1 MHRASVLVV
10 ALVACVALLTGASGS
25 ARANGVPQLVKLTY
39 LQGVSTWGPQNAEG
53 ILEFSFAEAYARV
66 DVKNLPPQDG
76 YVYEGWMVAPDG
88 TAYRVGEI
96 ATADT
101 GLGTLETKLTE
112 LEGYDYN
119 LFIIVARASGDASE
133 QMPDNRS
140 IAGRFTI
147 ISDDAAQ
154 LPGDVRPST
163 LPDTGEKPRDDSTR
177 QLALGA
183 ALVLGVTGC
192 GLIARRAVR
201 ARRTP

>member
-1 MHRASVLVV
+1 MQRASVLVV
-10 ALVACVALLTGASGS
+10 ALMAVCALLAGGGGS
-25 ARANGVPQLVKLTY
+25 ASANGVPQLVKLMY
-39 LQGVSTWGPQNAEG
+39 LQGVSTWGPESAEG

-119 LFIIVARASGDASE
+119 LFIIVARASGDTSE

-163 LPDTGEKPRDDSTR
+163 LPTTGGKPGNDPTK

-183 ALVLGVTGC
+183 ALVLGVTGS
-192 GLIARRAVR
+192 GLIARRALR
-201 ARRTP
+201 ARRTS